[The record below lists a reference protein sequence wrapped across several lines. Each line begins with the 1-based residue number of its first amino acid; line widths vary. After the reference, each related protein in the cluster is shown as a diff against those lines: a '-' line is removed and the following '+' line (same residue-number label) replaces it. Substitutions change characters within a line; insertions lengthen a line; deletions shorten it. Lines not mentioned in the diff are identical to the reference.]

1 MSRPLSPRTS
11 SSSSE
16 SFKSFNTGTTYI
28 NPRSSM
34 GSQKHDAS
42 ERSKR
47 RSGIPLSPP
56 LKPTHGDAWVL
67 EDVEYRSKKWH
78 LDPAHKDGKAHTKK
92 SSTSPSRGTRSTHHS
107 RLSSPT
113 KPVFHDGPDW
123 RPNKDRITEE
133 GTLEPE
139 ELEALRLAMLQSRKE
154 YDEIMRRRREA
165 ELRAERLALL
175 REELQREERERADAL
190 RRLEGV
196 KPPRVD
202 PDVVIEVP
210 PIAGDA
216 TPWWKYLPDDRLKST
231 NLKPAEHEHRPGAG
245 KHRSRRPSLVIDT
258 NETYAEQRARI
269 LHQQEE
275 RERQLKLDRKL
286 QEQLWR
292 AKELEEEEALARA
305 LQESLETEA
314 ARRAKSAAREAA
326 RRDKKLA
333 ELRTERM
340 RLEEEAKAVEEKIKR
355 RREKGLSGLGPDL
368 AKEPSRFYHSY
379 YHDHP
384 AFHQPPDYSYA
395 PHHHKY
401 PPPTTSSRGTH
412 SSSSSFSDARHQGS
426 RHRRYSFSSASAP
439 STPRTG
445 SSGGADP
452 YATYPPYPAVVRPGV
467 EVDVDSLGPLPRLGT
482 EKKGNRRWSTK
493 TTERWE
499 KVARWEEGADKY
511 RQRTTTTTTRRSP

>member
-1 MSRPLSPRTS
+1 VS
-11 SSSSE
+11 
-16 SFKSFNTGTTYI
+16 
-28 NPRSSM
+28 
-34 GSQKHDAS
+34 HD
-42 ERSKR
+42 
-47 RSGIPLSPP
+47 
-56 LKPTHGDAWVL
+56 V
-67 EDVEYRSKKWH
+67 
-78 LDPAHKDGKAHTKK
+78 
-92 SSTSPSRGTRSTHHS
+92 
-107 RLSSPT
+107 
-113 KPVFHDGPDW
+113 PDW
-123 RPNKDRITEE
+123 RATKDRITEE

-154 YDEIMRRRREA
+154 YDEMMRRRPEA

-175 REELQREERERADAL
+175 REGLRREERERADAL
-190 RRLEGV
+190 RKLEGV

-245 KHRSRRPSLVIDT
+245 KYRSRRPSLVIDT

-269 LHQQEE
+269 LRQQEE
-275 RERQLKLDRKL
+275 RERQLKLDREL
-286 QEQLWR
+286 QEQLR
-292 AKELEEEEALARA
+292 RVKELEEEEALARA

-314 ARRAKSAAREAA
+314 ARRAKAAAREAA

-333 ELRTERM
+333 ELRTERV

-355 RREKGLSGLGPDL
+355 RREKGLSGLGGFDS

-379 YHDHP
+379 YHDHH
-384 AFHQPPDYSYA
+384 AFHQPSDYYHA

-401 PPPTTSSRGTH
+401 LPPTTSSRGTH
-412 SSSSSFSDARHQGS
+412 SSSSSFFDARHQGS

-467 EVDVDSLGPLPRLGT
+467 EAEVDSFGPPPKPKT

-499 KVARWEEGADKY
+499 KVVRWEEGADKY
-511 RQRTTTTTTRRSP
+511 RQRTTTTTTRRRP